1 MERCTLELLH
11 GIGFSDPPRKVWP
24 LRGETCCSS
33 RSPVTHPMHFGGLR
47 GLPGLGC
54 RGWDA
59 VPVRQTTSEG
69 CHAHNGVLA
78 LATVQFMK
86 TL

>member
-1 MERCTLELLH
+1 MERYTLELLH

-47 GLPGLGC
+47 GLPGLGLPGLGC
-54 RGWDA
+54 RACAADDLRG
-59 VPVRQTTSEG
+59 
-69 CHAHNGVLA
+69 L
-78 LATVQFMK
+78 
-86 TL
+86 